1 MTQVYHL
8 RKLLRDVSASMAGSL
23 AEWASRVVTGVVR
36 MAARRRMR
44 VGYVEFHHK
53 AIAHEIAGRLLHRSY
68 GRLGELARTTR
79 TLGQTNYEAPLR
91 LALEGLRGG
100 CGRNRHIVMLTDG
113 LPILGDPAVRAE
125 RALARRLGVS
135 LHTVFLGG
143 GECPMVLDQIS
154 HETGGLRFRAV
165 PDECGRLEVRERS

>member
-1 MTQVYHL
+1 
-8 RKLLRDVSASMAGSL
+8 MAGSL

-53 AIAHEIAGRLLHRSY
+53 AIAHEVGGRLLHRGY
-68 GRLGELARTTR
+68 ARLGDLARTTR

-91 LALEGLRGG
+91 RALEGLQGG
-100 CGRNRHIVMLTDG
+100 GGRNRHIVMLTDG
-113 LPILGDPAVRAE
+113 LPILGDPSVRRE

-135 LHTVFLGG
+135 LHTVFLGA
-143 GECPMVLDQIS
+143 GECPAVLDQLS
-154 HETGGLRFRAV
+154 TETDGLRFRAV
-165 PDECGRLEVRERS
+165 PDERGRLEVRERD